1 MPGFLRHEPTID
13 ELEQASEKEDA
24 RLSLEEKKALIR
36 QIKKQYGN
44 DAPRKLFGGQLKSG
58 MDWSSLKFRVGNL
71 DKLKGN
77 Y

>member
-13 ELEQASEKEDA
+13 ELEQDSEKEDA

-36 QIKKQYGN
+36 QIKKQYGS
-44 DAPRKLFGGQLKSG
+44 DGPKLFKGGIKSG
-58 MDWSSLKFRVGNL
+58 MDWDSLKFRVGNV
-71 DKLKGN
+71 DKLKGE